1 MWLYEV
7 LSNSL
12 ALFHGGVTKWKK
24 ETQDNGWTSCVSYIF
39 DIEIVM
45 VMLSQRCK
53 SWNALTDRV
62 VGSGVI
68 QASSLE
74 GGQRSHACNMHV
86 CVICSNA
93 VNQMI
98 VFLAK
103 QWIIIKNTFVIPER
117 FEHTPTLMHNS
128 LCTIWGH
135 IEKGTRGI
143 FKDPIRSYEKTRW
156 RFLMKS
162 NDVKIYTIFL

>member
-7 LSNSL
+7 
-12 ALFHGGVTKWKK
+12 LFHGGVTKWKK

-68 QASSLE
+68 QAFRFE
-74 GGQRSHACNMHV
+74 GATCTCAWSVLM
-86 CVICSNA
+86 
-93 VNQMI
+93 NQMI
-98 VFLAK
+98 VFLIFTCK
-103 QWIIIKNTFVIPER
+103 TVNHYLKYFCHSWKIW
-117 FEHTPTLMHNS
+117 TLLKSYTTTLLYNS

-135 IEKGTRGI
+135 IEKGTWGI
-143 FKDPIRSYEKTRW
+143 FKDQYDLMRKQDGDFLWNQMWKCTQCFINKREW
-156 RFLMKS
+156 R
-162 NDVKIYTIFL
+162 